1 MHVLNQ
7 RHPLTF
13 IFINVYGAN
22 CTLKN
27 ICTRMYP
34 CYWVYI
40 NNEFCIL
47 FSVLAYQSDLTVLL
61 VLSCLYGFGRSMVIV
76 ARNIAISENCRL
88 DQVPAAVGLGM
99 LSMGMIVPP
108 TGYFLGWI
116 RDYTGSFIV
125 CISAQNALLV
135 AFLIMWVPDMIM
147 IWFEERRRKKKNVDV
162 VEMSWQKN

>member
-1 MHVLNQ
+1 
-7 RHPLTF
+7 
-13 IFINVYGAN
+13 
-22 CTLKN
+22 
-27 ICTRMYP
+27 
-34 CYWVYI
+34 
-40 NNEFCIL
+40 
-47 FSVLAYQSDLTVLL
+47 
-61 VLSCLYGFGRSMVIV
+61 MVIV

-162 VEMSWQKN
+162 VEMS